1 MKACRIWTTFDQNG
15 ALGGMH
21 RILSKI
27 TRNEF
32 DDYLFHLDGGEVW
45 QFTTRARM
53 ATAPTVENV
62 AQLGIGQDRNK
73 KPLPFMCFLVLKNKE
88 HCTGNLRVFPP
99 MSEAARESRGEQKP
113 PQPPPNPKGRKPEY
127 DRKED
132 ARVFDLW
139 AEADAAGCPSIERF
153 REENDAIKKAYTL
166 WELRK
171 LIDRE
176 GKRRRKELAE
186 MRKAQK
192 SKKRQ

>member
-1 MKACRIWTTFDQNG
+1 MSKRIETYLQTVG
-15 ALGGMH
+15 HCPRELR
-21 RILSKI
+21 RIS
-27 TRNEF
+27 RNEHG
-32 DDYLFHLDGGEVW
+32 DILLVMDGGEIW
-45 QFTTRARM
+45 QFTPQPRLRDC
-53 ATAPTVENV
+53 PTPALEKIQSVS
-62 AQLGIGQDRNK
+62 Q
-73 KPLPFMCFLVLKNKE
+73 
-88 HCTGNLRVFPP
+88 
-99 MSEAARESRGEQKP
+99 SSRGWLSTITLCNPGGAIWGDIRILPASEEPAPRK
-113 PQPPPNPKGRKPEY
+113 PPPNPKGRKPEY